1 MRYRMKA
8 RLLDL
13 VSSLA
18 FNIRSPAR
26 RRRRESLPVVRGN
39 MRRVIVVQ
47 PPDPMFTQAM
57 FILRDDYFQTPGI
70 SSQELLKQAREAAR
84 DYVDQATPA
93 DPVRPVFST
102 AMSVFALGAA
112 AAIFALWLGGVI

>member
-1 MRYRMKA
+1 MRYRLRD

-13 VSSLA
+13 RWALSFS
-18 FNIRSPAR
+18 FR
-26 RRRRESLPVVRGN
+26 RRHAGRKEPLPVVRGN

-47 PPDPMFTQAM
+47 PPDPIFTQAM

-70 SSQELLKQAREAAR
+70 SSQELLRQAREAAR
-84 DYVDQATPA
+84 DCVNEALPA
-93 DPVRPVFST
+93 PPVRPVFPT